1 MASGK
6 QTGIETVSH
15 IWWYLQAWHPTS
27 VLTEVCLLWGLDKK
41 HHNKLHVNPFSSSFY
56 SCSDRVAATKSSH
69 VSFVWG
75 RVGKSDARVDGFY
88 FQLAAKDVLELPQRA
103 RLHKIFGNCMQLQ
116 GNRTSQKNLL
126 LSTIFLIHGSFFLV
140 PFVSCHSNC
149 HELPREV
156 MKECSKPF
164 VSSKI
169 KHK

>member
-15 IWWYLQAWHPTS
+15 VWWYLQAWHPTS

-88 FQLAAKDVLELPQRA
+88 FQLAAKDVLESPQ
-103 RLHKIFGNCMQLQ
+103 KGQ
-116 GNRTSQKNLL
+116 TSQNLWQL
-126 LSTIFLIHGSFFLV
+126 HATAREQNKSKKPAVIDYFPHSRFILFGSLCKL
-140 PFVSCHSNC
+140 PFQ
-149 HELPREV
+149 LPW
-156 MKECSKPF
+156 
-164 VSSKI
+164 I
-169 KHK
+169 A

>member
-15 IWWYLQAWHPTS
+15 VWWYLQAWHPTS

-88 FQLAAKDVLELPQRA
+88 FQLAAKDVLESPQ
-103 RLHKIFGNCMQLQ
+103 KGQ
-116 GNRTSQKNLL
+116 TSQNLWQLHATAREQNKSKNLL
-126 LSTIFLIHGSFFLV
+126 LSTIFLIQGSFFLV

-156 MKECSKPF
+156 MKKCSKPF